1 MTSSD
6 HKSLGAPQRLI
17 SLDLLRLVAV
27 LMVLGRHM
35 EPPPADWQS
44 PLKPA
49 ILAWHAGGGEGVDLF
64 FVLSGF
70 LVSGLLFSE
79 YQQRGE
85 LSAKRFYI
93 RRAWKIYPSFYVLL
107 AVSYVYHWVET
118 GRRMGDRQ
126 AIGEL
131 LFVQSYI
138 RGFWSHTW
146 TLAVE
151 EHFYLIL
158 PLLLASL
165 AKKQRGARDPFRRL
179 PWMVLGV
186 SAACLA
192 IRCVNYAVRTE
203 FSYQKLLFHTHLRLD
218 ELFFGVGIAYYYH
231 FHADGFRRVFRPL
244 RWLLMG
250 FGVALLTTLVWLP
263 VSIDIS
269 YICTLACTQYYLGS
283 AALLVGVL
291 MCQIPTNRL
300 TRSVATLGMYS
311 YPIYLWH
318 MAVMQWG
325 VPRLEPLGLS
335 WQVRTVLYFVG
346 AFIVGIAMAKLVEVP
361 LLRLRDQ
368 KYPSRIENGDVSTRN
383 CMAVSIEQIAA

>member
-1 MTSSD
+1 MATATQASPSS
-6 HKSLGAPQRLI
+6 STRLI
-17 SLDLLRLVAV
+17 GLDLLRLLAV

-35 EPPPADWQS
+35 EQPPSNWHS

-49 ILAWHAGGGEGVDLF
+49 FDAWYFGGGEGVDLF

-79 YQQRGE
+79 YTKRGE

-93 RRAWKIYPSFYVLL
+93 RRAWKIYPSFYVLYV
-107 AVSYVYHWVET
+107 VSYIYHYLEV

-138 RGFWSHTW
+138 RGYWWHTW

-158 PLLLASL
+158 PLLLAYFVRKSS
-165 AKKQRGARDPFRRL
+165 GENPFRAVPRL
-179 PWMVLGV
+179 VLGV
-186 SAACLA
+186 SVACLA
-192 IRCVNYAVRTE
+192 IRYVNFSVRTVY
-203 FSYQKLLFHTHLRLD
+203 SPQKMLYHTHLRLD

-231 FHADGFRRVFRPL
+231 FHAAWFRRTFQRL
-244 RWLLMG
+244 RYVLVAA
-250 FGVALLTTLVWLP
+250 GVAMLTTLVWLP
-263 VSIDIS
+263 LPVGNR
-269 YICTLACTQYYLGS
+269 YICTIAVTQYYLGS

-291 MCQIPTNRL
+291 MCQIPSNRA
-300 TRSVATLGMYS
+300 TMAVAALGMYS

-318 MAVMQWG
+318 MAVRLWG
-325 VPRLEPLGLS
+325 IPHLERLGLS
-335 WQVRTVLYFVG
+335 WQVRTAVYFLS
-346 AFIVGIAMAKLVEVP
+346 AFVVGIAMAKLVETP
-361 LLRLRDQ
+361 LLRLRDRW
-368 KYPSRIENGDVSTRN
+368 YPSRAEISQAAPHLLERHST
-383 CMAVSIEQIAA
+383 QLAA